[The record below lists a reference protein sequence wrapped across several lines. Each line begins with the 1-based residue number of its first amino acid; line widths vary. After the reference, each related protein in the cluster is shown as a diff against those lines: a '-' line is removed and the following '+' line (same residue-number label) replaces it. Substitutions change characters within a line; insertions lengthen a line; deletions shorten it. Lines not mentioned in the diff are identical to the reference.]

1 MSAFDIAV
9 NEYIKEHGSIDSEAY
24 ESLQQV
30 FCEGKIINTAKNA
43 VSAVGGGAVGMVKSG
58 VRGTKHL
65 LRAIID
71 TPDQAHLQKARD
83 FINDA
88 IKELDKCESIDM
100 DGMASKLESLSNAI
114 SMNLKNPKAKE
125 G

>member
-9 NEYIKEHGSIDSEAY
+9 NEYIKEHGSIDADTY
-24 ESLQQV
+24 ESLNQI

-43 VSAVGGGAVGMVKSG
+43 VSAIGGEAVGLVKTS
-58 VRGTKHL
+58 VRGTKHF